1 MADSPKTE
9 STGLSRRFLI
19 IIAVTVALA
28 VFLITW
34 FGIRQSRKDS
44 FELLVM
50 QGTAFTE
57 ALSQASRNAI
67 TSEMFYDR
75 LVQQRYS
82 ELTSLLSETDL
93 KTLTE
98 PDLVR
103 FAQVHDLIGVYIY
116 GMDSNL
122 VVEGL
127 ARGPRATPPEF
138 VQKEVDQLIANP
150 ESNYVLLLDNDEQT
164 GQAIHY
170 YLELSN
176 RLDRV
181 IVLSIDAL
189 YYSEALKETGI
200 GYLAQNMAR
209 EKGVVYIIYQ
219 STDGIIFASR
229 KPGNLLAIE
238 SDPFLSRALESDT
251 IDHRVYEFQGQKVLE
266 LVRPFA
272 TDKYPFGLFR
282 VGLSLDGFYSISRG
296 FDRQMAILAVLLFG
310 LLLVLM
316 LYVTSREKRKEIS
329 RRYTVM
335 RSVTERI
342 FDQMQTGVGI
352 VDANGILRMANRAF
366 ETVFDINNATGKS
379 FREAVPPDVMDI
391 DAFTRSGRAADETE
405 VSFTVG
411 NEVRKLLVA
420 RSIVTDESTG
430 RSGVILVVYDITR
443 LREFEQAAARR
454 ERLSEMGNLAAG
466 VAHEIRNPLNT
477 ISIAAQRLASEFV
490 PEQNKDEYLS
500 FTEKIRSETRRLN
513 EIITRFLAL
522 AREEKKQ
529 RAKVAL
535 PPLIDEVSEFVRVEA
550 EKVAIK
556 VETGEV
562 PDVSVEADRDKLKQ
576 VFLNLFNNTKEALAG
591 KPGRFQI
598 RSRVDG
604 RSLDIQV
611 CDDGPGIA
619 SEIRE
624 KVFSPYFTTKET
636 GTGLGLATIHQ
647 IVADIGGDIRAGESE
662 WGGACFTITLPL
674 K

>member
-1 MADSPKTE
+1 MVDIPRTE
-9 STGLSRRFLI
+9 SAGFNKRFLL
-19 IIAVTVALA
+19 IIAITVALA

-34 FGIRQSRKDS
+34 FGIRESRKDS

-57 ALSQASRNAI
+57 ALAQASRNAI

-75 LVQQRYS
+75 LVQEKYS
-82 ELTSLLSETDL
+82 EVASLLSETDL

-98 PDLVR
+98 SDLVR

-122 VVEGL
+122 IVEGL
-127 ARGPRATPPEF
+127 ARGPRSTPPDF
-138 VQKEVDQLIANP
+138 VHKEVDQLIANP

-164 GQAIHY
+164 GQATHF

-209 EKGVVYIIYQ
+209 EKGVVYVIYQ
-219 STDGIIFASR
+219 STEGIIFASR

-238 SDPFLSRALESDT
+238 SDPFLSRALEGDT
-251 IDHRVYEFQGQKVLE
+251 IVHRVYDFQGQNVLE

-272 TDKYPFGLFR
+272 MEKYPFGLFR
-282 VGLSLDGFYSISRG
+282 VGLSLEGYYSISRG
-296 FDRQMAILAVLLFG
+296 FDRQMAILAALLFI
-310 LLLVLM
+310 LLLVLI
-316 LYVTSREKRKEIS
+316 LYLTSREKRKEIS
-329 RRYTVM
+329 RRYSTM

-342 FDQMQTGVGI
+342 FEQMQTGVAI
-352 VDANGILRMANRAF
+352 VNSSGILRMANRAF
-366 ETVFDINNATGKS
+366 EAVFDISNATDKP
-379 FREAVPPDVMDI
+379 FRDAVSPEILDI
-391 DAFTRSGRAADETE
+391 DAFISSGKAADETE
-405 VSFTVG
+405 VTFTSG
-411 NEVRKLLVA
+411 KHSRKLLVA
-420 RSIVTDESTG
+420 RSIITDEVTG
-430 RSGVILVVYDITR
+430 RSGVVLVVYDITR

-490 PEQNKDEYLS
+490 PGENSEEYLS

-529 RAKVAL
+529 RVSVPL
-535 PPLIDEVSEFVRVEA
+535 RPLIDEVAAFVSVEA
-550 EKVAIK
+550 EKLHI
-556 VETGEV
+556 EV
-562 PDVSVEADRDKLKQ
+562 QVGNMPDVSLEADRDKLKQ

-591 KPGRFQI
+591 RPGKF
-598 RSRVDG
+598 RVSAHGDDA
-604 RSLDIQV
+604 SLAIDI
-611 CDDGPGIA
+611 CDDGPGV
-619 SEIRE
+619 SPEIRE
-624 KVFSPYFTTKET
+624 KIFNPYFTTKET

-647 IVADIGGDIRAGESE
+647 IIADLGGDIRAGESE
-662 WGGACFTITLPL
+662 WGGTCFTITVPL

>member
-1 MADSPKTE
+1 MADTSKSE
-9 STGLSRRFLI
+9 AAGLSRRFLY

-82 ELTSLLSETDL
+82 ELVSLLSEADL

-98 PDLVR
+98 SDLVR
-103 FAQVHDLIGVYIY
+103 FAQVHNLIGVYIY
-116 GMDSNL
+116 GMDSSL
-122 VVEGL
+122 LVEGL
-127 ARGPRATPPEF
+127 ARGPRSTPPDF
-138 VQKEVDQLIANP
+138 VHKEVDQLIANP

-164 GQAIHY
+164 GQATHY

-181 IVLSIDAL
+181 IVLSVDAL

-219 STDGIIFASR
+219 STDGIIFSSR

-251 IDHRVYEFQGQKVLE
+251 IDHRVYDFQGQKVLE

-272 TDKYPFGLFR
+272 TEKYPFGLFR

-296 FDRQMAILAVLLFG
+296 FDRQMAILAALLFV

-329 RRYTVM
+329 RRFTLM

-342 FDQMQTGVGI
+342 FEQMQTGVAI
-352 VDANGILRMANRAF
+352 VNSEGMLRMANRAF
-366 ETVFDINNATGKS
+366 ETVFDVSNATDKP
-379 FREAVPPDVMDI
+379 FRDVVPPAVMDLDSFI
-391 DAFTRSGRAADETE
+391 RSGRAADETE
-405 VSFTVG
+405 VSFAVG
-411 NEVRKLLVA
+411 KEVRKLLVA
-420 RSIVTDESTG
+420 RSVITDEATG

-490 PEQNKDEYLS
+490 PEQNKEEYLS

-529 RAKVAL
+529 RTKVAL
-535 PPLIDEVSEFVRVEA
+535 RPLIDEVSEFVRVEA
-550 EKVAIK
+550 EKVHIK
-556 VETGEV
+556 VETGDI

-591 KPGRFQI
+591 TSGRFQI
-598 RSRVDG
+598 RSQVDG
-604 RSLDIQV
+604 KLLNIKV

-619 SEIRE
+619 PEIRD
-624 KVFSPYFTTKET
+624 KVFNPYFTTKET

-647 IVADIGGDIRAGESE
+647 IIADMGGDIRAGESE
-662 WGGACFTITLPL
+662 WGGTCFTITLPL